1 LTADEQKSEKERCQ
15 KCLKPWKNHGNTME
29 KPWKNQVIGRNP
41 GIPKALMITRRTSLD
56 LQAIGWNMFFWFEGI
71 PKVRD
76 LMDFDEFC

>member
-56 LQAIGWNMFFWFEGI
+56 LQAIGWNMFFFGL
-71 PKVRD
+71 KGYLR
-76 LMDFDEFC
+76 